1 MPPPSSPPYPMGG
14 RGGGEERCLDKYIC
28 SIVLIVNYP
37 DMDYEEMKAE
47 LASAMRE
54 LWKKKG
60 EEEWEETE
68 AKGVS

>member
-1 MPPPSSPPYPMGG
+1 
-14 RGGGEERCLDKYIC
+14 
-28 SIVLIVNYP
+28 
-37 DMDYEEMKAE
+37 MDYEEMKAE

-60 EEEWEETE
+60 EEEEEETE

>member
-1 MPPPSSPPYPMGG
+1 M
-14 RGGGEERCLDKYIC
+14 
-28 SIVLIVNYP
+28 NYP

-60 EEEWEETE
+60 EEEKEETE